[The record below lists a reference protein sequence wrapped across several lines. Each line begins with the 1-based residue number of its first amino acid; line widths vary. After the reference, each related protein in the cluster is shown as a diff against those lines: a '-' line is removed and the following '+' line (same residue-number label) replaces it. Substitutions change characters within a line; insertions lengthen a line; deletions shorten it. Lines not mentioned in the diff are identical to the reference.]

1 MARRHRRARS
11 SARRVRLVVIEG
23 AGSPAEI
30 NLERY
35 DIVNMRVAR
44 YAEAPVLHRRRH
56 RSRRCIRVAL
66 WHRRAA
72 SRKSDRALIRGFVIN
87 KFRGD
92 PSLLDPGFDML
103 LERTGVPTL
112 GVLPYLDLSRLPA
125 EDAVEWDSLGRKAN
139 EQTLIDVAV
148 MRLPRV
154 ANLDEFQPLACEPG
168 VSMRFVA
175 DPNELGDPDLII
187 IPGTKSTVAD
197 LAWLRE
203 RGLADAILA
212 KRAKGTPGARNL
224 RRLPDARHACDRR
237 EAASRRAPTSTRSAC
252 CR

>member
-1 MARRHRRARS
+1 M
-11 SARRVRLVVIEG
+11 IEG

-44 YAEAPVLHRRRH
+44 YADAPVLLVGDIDRGGVFA
-56 RSRRCIRVAL
+56 SLFGTVAL
-66 WHRRAA
+66 LARVGSRAD
-72 SRKSDRALIRGFVIN
+72 SRVHHQQ
-87 KFRGD
+87 FRGD
-92 PSLLDPGFDML
+92 PSLLDPGFDTL

-125 EDAVEWDSLGRKAN
+125 EDAVDWDSLGRKAD

-168 VSMRFVA
+168 VSMRFIA
-175 DPNELGDPDLII
+175 DPNELGHARSDHHSRDQVD
-187 IPGTKSTVAD
+187 GRRSRVA
-197 LAWLRE
+197 
-203 RGLADAILA
+203 
-212 KRAKGTPGARNL
+212 P
-224 RRLPDARHACDRR
+224 
-237 EAASRRAPTSTRSAC
+237 
-252 CR
+252 